1 MLEKAMKKIQIL
13 SLLILL
19 MVSGASYTYGQADR
33 IAQAIEDNNL
43 KRALKL
49 AEDSEEDP
57 LYKKNPEIY
66 FLKAEVY
73 FKIIRD
79 PFLREKYPD
88 ALKMGIKSLKKGKYK
103 ADGEY
108 FPEFLPLVDSFA
120 MLSNEE
126 GAADYGINKY
136 TGAVKSY
143 STTFELNG
151 DMTSIFWIGKCWL
164 MQEDTTLG
172 EDEYNKV
179 VVWSREQN
187 IKGNDVPNEVS
198 EAFVYYA
205 DKFWRKQQFDSANLY
220 LESARKVFGG
230 NPRID
235 YFQKEVTKQQISKLP
250 PSTLMME
257 KVKYILGFFPT
268 DTLFVKKENAL
279 YLYLMRNY
287 YDHNDSAALDTML
300 KHFAQQKVMRNESKL
315 GNQYKKSDQFIEAK
329 TENVTWN
336 LVKYF
341 SKFDYPEISNY
352 IGYKYINTTSK
363 EQTPE
368 SIQARYVVIIDY
380 AAKSHSL
387 KLANQLINY
396 AESIYG
402 ANESWSNL
410 RASLISK
417 HRDKTLSTDE
427 QGALYS
433 LLTHNADLTNLEE
446 DVEKVVVKYVESLIK
461 DKQYRIAKTVILR
474 HIKAQPDNP
483 EWEGQL
489 DVLAKE
495 DFYNNY
501 YMTRVREEMVA
512 GMTVGG
518 FAWNGSKAQCNPGEI
533 DDDIQQKV
541 EDRINYFR
549 RQAGVPDIYL
559 DKELNDWCQKAALM
573 MESNKALSHT
583 PDTRWSCYSD
593 QGAHAARYS
602 LLTKGATTVFAV
614 TSFFADNNTA
624 SVGNRR
630 WLLYPNGLALGH
642 GSTENAC
649 AIWASDDS
657 GSVDTNIYKDKFV
670 AWPPE
675 GNLPKMMVFRYW
687 SFSIDQNLVGS
698 TVSMKI
704 NGEEIPVYVQEFED
718 GHRMP
723 TLVWDTDYNFRTIK
737 EDTKVHITVTIPN
750 GRRYSYIV
758 KVMYFNAVG
767 Y

>member
-1 MLEKAMKKIQIL
+1 MKNIQQF

-19 MVSGASYTYGQADR
+19 LISGASYTYGQTDK
-33 IAQAIEDNNL
+33 IAQAIEDDNL

-49 AEDSEEDP
+49 AEDAEEDP
-57 LYKKNPEIY
+57 LYKKNPEVY

-79 PFLREKYPD
+79 PFLSSKYPE
-88 ALKMGIKSLKKGKYK
+88 ALKMGIKALKKGKYK
-103 ADGEY
+103 ADGEF
-108 FPEFLPLVDSFA
+108 FPEFLPLVDSFV
-120 MLSNEE
+120 MLSNEQ
-126 GAADYGINKY
+126 GAGDYRINKY

-143 STTFELNG
+143 STSFALNG
-151 DMTSIFWIGKCWL
+151 DMTAIFWIGKCWL
-164 MQEDTTLG
+164 MQEDTILG

-179 VVWSREQN
+179 VVWAREQN
-187 IKGNDVPNEVS
+187 IKGNDVPEVVS
-198 EAFVYYA
+198 ETFVYYA
-205 DKFWRKQQFDSANLY
+205 DKYWRKQQFDSANLY

-235 YFQKEVTKQQISKLP
+235 YFQKEVTKQQIGKLP
-250 PSTLMME
+250 PSILMME
-257 KVKYILGFFPT
+257 KIKYILVFFPT

-287 YDHNDSAALDTML
+287 YAHNDLASLDTML
-300 KHFAQQKVMRNESKL
+300 KEFGVQKVLRNESKL
-315 GNQYKKSDQFIEAK
+315 VNQYKKSDQFVEAK

-352 IGYKYINTTSK
+352 IGYKYINSTAK

-368 SIQARYVVIIDY
+368 SMQARYEVIIDY

-387 KLANQLINY
+387 KLADQLLKY

-402 ANESWSNL
+402 DNESWSNL

-417 HRDKTLSTDE
+417 NKDKSLSTGE

-433 LLTHNADLTNLEE
+433 LLTKNADFTNLGE
-446 DVEKVVVKYVESLIK
+446 DVEKVVVNYMESLIK
-461 DKQYRIAKTVILR
+461 DGQYRIAKSVILK

-483 EWEGQL
+483 EWESKL
-489 DVLAKE
+489 DFLAKE

-501 YMTRVREEMVA
+501 YMTRVREETVA
-512 GMTVGG
+512 GMKVGG
-518 FAWNGSKAQCNPGEI
+518 FTWNGSKAQCNPGEI
-533 DDDIQQKV
+533 EDNIQQKV

-559 DKELNDWCQKAALM
+559 DKELNEWCQKAALM
-573 MESNKALSHT
+573 MESNKSLSHT
-583 PDTRWSCYSD
+583 PDTRWSCYTD
-593 QGAHAARYS
+593 EGAHAARYS

-657 GSVDTNIYKDKFV
+657 GSVDSNKYKDKFV

-687 SFSIDQNLVGS
+687 SFSIDQNLIGS
-698 TVSMKI
+698 TVTMTI
-704 NGEEIPVYVQEFED
+704 NGEEIQTYVQEFED
-718 GHRMP
+718 GHRLS
-723 TLVWDTDYNFRTIK
+723 TLVWESDYNFRNIK
-737 EDTKVHITVTIPN
+737 ADTKVHITVTIPN

-758 KVMYFNAVG
+758 KVMDFNAIG